1 MEQTRVF
8 LTENRQ
14 CMIGIFK
21 RFAKIGGTGSAD
33 HQETISDLTK
43 SYMAL
48 VAATGFLDV
57 CSSLYTVIGLPFTN

>member
-1 MEQTRVF
+1 MEQTRAF
-8 LTENRQ
+8 LAENRQ
-14 CMIGIFK
+14 SMIGIFK
-21 RFAKIGGTGSAD
+21 RFAKIGGAGSAD

-57 CSSLYTVIGLPFTN
+57 CSFLSIDLPFTN